1 MPSLFPLANVLYI
14 SARAAALRTSGEA
27 NVKYP
32 DGETYAF
39 GFRAVQDK
47 APSAAGVYGIFTSR
61 RWLHVGESD
70 DIRQSLF
77 QRLNDPDAGWSA
89 EHRPLSFSFETA
101 PTVATTDD
109 SAT

>member
-1 MPSLFPLANVLYI
+1 VWYM
-14 SARAAALRTSGEA
+14 SAKAAALRASAQADGRGRFSRSSGAAWEA
-27 NVKYP
+27 SVKYP
-32 DGETYAF
+32 AGETYAF

-61 RWLHVGESD
+61 RWLYVGESH

-89 EHRPLSFSFETA
+89 EYRPL
-101 PTVATTDD
+101 
-109 SAT
+109 